1 MLDKN
6 SESHVHVEAIE
17 EPPPP
22 GKSIA
27 FGLER
32 MGLIAVKAP
41 ILSMIILAVLIV
53 AAIFGIYR
61 IKIDDSLSQLFRSD
75 SKDYKQYEAVTK
87 RFPATEF
94 DVLVVVEGKTLLA
107 RENLEKIRDMVTDLQ
122 LVEGVRGL
130 VSLFSAR
137 QAPEPGKLPAALFPP
152 ELPQGA
158 AYDKFVET
166 VKTNEIIRGK
176 LLSEDGTL
184 ALIVLSLEPSV
195 VSSNDLGKV
204 VGEMRKIMADDL
216 SGSGLNAQLS
226 GVPVMQ
232 LEIRNA
238 VKRDGLTYN
247 ILGILAGCIIAI
259 IFFRKISFMVVAAF
273 PPIIAILL
281 ALGGLGWAG
290 FNLNMFLNVMTP
302 LIMVISFSDS
312 MQLTFAAR
320 DRLIAG
326 QDKLT
331 AFTNAVL
338 VVGPA
343 CVLTHGTAGISFIA
357 LQFSDSELIRKFGEA
372 GLAATIIALIA
383 VLSLVPVFGVL
394 FVRNEKIFAV
404 KFQSA
409 DAGVQAL
416 RNFCYWIAVRM
427 VGRPGLFSLL
437 AVLLVAGLGFIYA
450 TLEPRY
456 RLADQVPDKR
466 QAVAASSRLDAK
478 LTGANPIDVLIE
490 FPKGASLYAPDTL
503 KTIAEVHA
511 MVEKSAGVGNVWSL
525 ETLRRWLAEKAG
537 SNDVATLKEYVS
549 VIPEHLVRR
558 FISADQDAV
567 VVSGR
572 VPDLDS
578 SEILPVIDKLDKALD
593 KVRAEHPG
601 FEIAVTG
608 LSAIAARNSANMI
621 SKLNH
626 GLTIEFLLVA
636 IFIGLAFRSVVVMFS
651 CILPGIF
658 PVVASGTVLWIL
670 GEGLQFASVVALTV
684 SFGLGLSATIHFLN
698 RLRLESKPG
707 ITSGTGGR
715 ARHRAGRSGADP
727 DHGGAGLRP
736 RRHRVLRPAV
746 AAAVRLAQRV
756 LDDRSPGR
764 GSLHPA
770 ADLDVPDQ
778 PVGKDSRRQS
788 RQACGMTSLLNNS
801 GCQTTR
807 GCRPTAAEEG
817 LRNDVCRISC
827 SPCGRCR
834 RLPRR
839 RAHLSFLSHRA
850 DPDAGLAGRRAARG
864 RGGVPNLPAAA
875 TGALPSRIEEARP
888 RPASACGGVRPISL
902 SVEPGRRREGRVCL
916 RERHQGLGALSAA
929 ALDLVRHRDLR
940 HPVGS
945 IAGDAARM
953 ARQ

>member
-1 MLDKN
+1 
-6 SESHVHVEAIE
+6 
-17 EPPPP
+17 
-22 GKSIA
+22 
-27 FGLER
+27 
-32 MGLIAVKAP
+32 
-41 ILSMIILAVLIV
+41 
-53 AAIFGIYR
+53 
-61 IKIDDSLSQLFRSD
+61 
-75 SKDYKQYEAVTK
+75 
-87 RFPATEF
+87 
-94 DVLVVVEGKTLLA
+94 
-107 RENLEKIRDMVTDLQ
+107 MVTDLQ

-152 ELPQGA
+152 DLPEGP

-166 VKTNEIIRGK
+166 VKSNEIIRGK

-184 ALIVLSLEPSV
+184 ALVVLSLEPEV
-195 VSSNDLGKV
+195 VASNKLGKV
-204 VGEMRKIMADDL
+204 IGDMRKIMADDL

-247 ILGILAGCIIAI
+247 ILGIVAGCIIAI
-259 IFFRKISFMVVAAF
+259 IFFRKISFMIVAAF
-273 PPIIAILL
+273 PPIIAIVL

-326 QDKLT
+326 QDRLT
-331 AFTNAVL
+331 ACSNAG
-338 VVGPA
+338 VVGGPA
-343 CVLTHGTAGISFIA
+343 GVLTHGTAGISFIA
-357 LQFSDSELIRKFGEA
+357 LQFSDSELIGKFGEA

-427 VGRPGLFSLL
+427 VGRPGLFSLI
-437 AVLLVAGLGFIYA
+437 ALLFVAGLGVIYA
-450 TLEPRY
+450 NLEPRY

-466 QAVAASSRLDAK
+466 QAVAASNRLDAK
-478 LTGANPIDVLIE
+478 LTGANPVNVLIQ
-490 FPKGASLYAPDTL
+490 FPKGETLYSPETL
-503 KTIAEVHA
+503 QTIADVHA
-511 MVEKSAGVGNVWSL
+511 TVEKAAGVGNVWSL

-537 SNDVATLKEYVS
+537 SGDVDTLKEYVNL
-549 VIPEHLVRR
+549 IPEHLVRR

-578 SEILPVIDKLDKALD
+578 SEILPVVEKLDHALD
-593 KVRAEHPG
+593 AVRKKHPG

-608 LSAIAARNSANMI
+608 LSAIAARNSASMI
-621 SKLNH
+621 EKLNR
-626 GLTIEFLLVA
+626 GLTIEFALVA

-658 PVVASGTVLWIL
+658 PVVLSGTVLWLL

-698 RLRLESKPG
+698 RLRLGILPG
-707 ITSGTGGR
+707 GIPEL
-715 ARHRAGRSGADP
+715 AVERST
-727 DHGGAGLRP
+727 
-736 RRHRVLRPAV
+736 V
-746 AAAVRLAQRV
+746 
-756 LDDRSPGR
+756 
-764 GSLHPA
+764 
-770 ADLDVPDQ
+770 
-778 PVGKDSRRQS
+778 PVGL
-788 RQACGMTSLLNNS
+788 ALIL
-801 GCQTTR
+801 TT
-807 GCRPTAAEEG
+807 
-817 LRNDVCRISC
+817 V
-827 SPCGRCR
+827 
-834 RLPRR
+834 
-839 RAHLSFLSHRA
+839 
-850 DPDAGLAGRRAARG
+850 
-864 RGGVPNLPAAA
+864 
-875 TGALPSRIEEARP
+875 
-888 RPASACGGVRPISL
+888 
-902 SVEPGRRREGRVCL
+902 
-916 RERHQGLGALSAA
+916 
-929 ALDLVRHRDLR
+929 
-940 HPVGS
+940 
-945 IAGDAARM
+945 
-953 ARQ
+953 